1 MSFPAHYSRLALA
14 LSAALVSGS
23 TFANATAATSADD
36 STIEHIQVTG
46 EKQQYKVQ
54 TTTTATKTNTLL
66 RDIPQAI
73 TVVTEQQMA
82 DQSMQSMADV
92 VRYVPGVQ
100 MSQGEGHRD
109 APVFRGTISTADFF
123 INGVRDD
130 VQYLRDLYNAERIE
144 VLKGP
149 SGMIFGRGGAGG
161 LVNRVS
167 KQANWSAS
175 GSADLSYSTQQQAR
189 LAADY
194 NHVVNQDLALRLTG
208 MYEDSDSFR
217 DFYYVE
223 RSGVNPT
230 LTYKLAEQTTLA
242 LSYEHF
248 DDERLTDRGGPSDP
262 RTNKPLPTRRSLFI
276 GSPTNSIST
285 ATVDAVGA
293 TLSHEFHN
301 GVTLVNQTRYADYDK
316 YYDNVFAGA
325 FNPTSNQVALSAYSS
340 ATARK
345 NLINQTDLTFELN
358 TGAIRHKL
366 LAGAEYSKQ
375 ETDNQR
381 LTGYFST
388 IGANTTS
395 INVPISMPLYQGVIS
410 FRAAGSDAD
419 NQGEAVA
426 KAVYL
431 QDQLELSEQWH
442 AVLGARYD
450 QFSVDLH
457 NNRNN
462 TDLHSDDDLVSPR
475 AGLIY
480 KPITDVSAYIN
491 YSKSY
496 VPRAGEQLAGLSATN
511 AALEPE
517 AFVNREVGLKWDL
530 SSQLAVTAALYQLD
544 RTNVAVTDPTD
555 PTKLLL
561 VDGQNVQGVELELQ
575 GQVIEGWDFVAGY
588 ANQDAEVEAP
598 AADRGKTLPQ
608 VPKQK
613 LSMWHKYQFNDQWG
627 VGLGLTSQSAS
638 FIALDNK
645 ITLPGFARWDAA
657 VYYKPLPD
665 VRVQLNVENLTD
677 KHYAASAHNNNN
689 IMPGSPANAR
699 LSVSYKF

>member
-23 TFANATAATSADD
+23 TFADTTAADD
-36 STIEHIQVTG
+36 RTIEHIQVTG

-175 GSADLSYSTQQQAR
+175 GSVDLSYSTQQQAR

-293 TLSHEFHN
+293 TLSHEFNN

-419 NQGEAVA
+419 NHGEAVA

-544 RTNVAVTDPTD
+544 RTNVAVTDPTT

-575 GQVIEGWDFVAGY
+575 GQIVEGWDFVAGY
-588 ANQDAEVEAP
+588 AKQDAEVEAP

>member
-1 MSFPAHYSRLALA
+1 
-14 LSAALVSGS
+14 
-23 TFANATAATSADD
+23 
-36 STIEHIQVTG
+36 
-46 EKQQYKVQ
+46 
-54 TTTTATKTNTLL
+54 
-66 RDIPQAI
+66 
-73 TVVTEQQMA
+73 
-82 DQSMQSMADV
+82 
-92 VRYVPGVQ
+92 
-100 MSQGEGHRD
+100 
-109 APVFRGTISTADFF
+109 
-123 INGVRDD
+123 
-130 VQYLRDLYNAERIE
+130 
-144 VLKGP
+144 
-149 SGMIFGRGGAGG
+149 
-161 LVNRVS
+161 
-167 KQANWSAS
+167 
-175 GSADLSYSTQQQAR
+175 
-189 LAADY
+189 
-194 NHVVNQDLALRLTG
+194 
-208 MYEDSDSFR
+208 
-217 DFYYVE
+217 
-223 RSGVNPT
+223 
-230 LTYKLAEQTTLA
+230 
-242 LSYEHF
+242 
-248 DDERLTDRGGPSDP
+248 
-262 RTNKPLPTRRSLFI
+262 
-276 GSPTNSIST
+276 
-285 ATVDAVGA
+285 
-293 TLSHEFHN
+293 
-301 GVTLVNQTRYADYDK
+301 
-316 YYDNVFAGA
+316 
-325 FNPTSNQVALSAYSS
+325 LSAYSS

-419 NQGEAVA
+419 NHGEAVA

-431 QDQLELSEQWH
+431 QDQLELTEQWH

-462 TDLHSDDDLVSPR
+462 SDLRSDDDLVSPR

-544 RTNVAVTDPTD
+544 RTNVAVTDPTN
-555 PTKLLL
+555 PTKLQL

-575 GQVIEGWDFVAGY
+575 GQIVEGWDFVAGY

>member
-23 TFANATAATSADD
+23 TFADTTAATSADD
-36 STIEHIQVTG
+36 SNIEHIQVTG

-175 GSADLSYSTQQQAR
+175 GSVDLSYSTQQQAR

-293 TLSHEFHN
+293 TLSHEFGN

-325 FNPTSNQVALSAYSS
+325 FNPTSNQVGLSAYSS

-419 NQGEAVA
+419 NHGEAVA

-431 QDQLELSEQWH
+431 QDQLELTEQWH

-462 TDLHSDDDLVSPR
+462 SDLRSDDDLVSPR

-544 RTNVAVTDPTD
+544 RTNVAVTDPTN

-575 GQVIEGWDFVAGY
+575 GQIVEGWDFVAGY